1 MSNTPSAHPAL
12 TDSYQGNVALLD
24 SILRV
29 DESFDL
35 IKKPLKVG
43 ADEMTLYYIDGF
55 IKDTVMMKLMMSF
68 LALDGLAQSASV
80 GGESVGTT
88 ATGKEHLL
96 PAISFC
102 ARALPYVETDVTDST
117 DLAVQAVLSGAAL
130 LVGSSFGRGVILI
143 DARTYPARETTEPE
157 GDKVMRGARDGF
169 VETLIFN
176 TALIRR
182 RVRDPALTVSYT
194 SVGDSS
200 RTDIAIIYM
209 EGKAEPDLVERV
221 KTKLAAVKTDALA
234 MGHESLAEVLIKKRW
249 YNPFPKIR
257 YTERPD
263 TAAAQLMEGSVLV
276 VCDTSPQV
284 MILPTSIFDF
294 MQETNDF
301 YFPPLTGTY
310 IRIVR
315 HVVFWLTLFLTPTWY
330 LLIRHPEFVPAWL
343 NFILPTET
351 GRIPIIAQLFLVEFM
366 IDGLRMASLNT
377 PSMLSNSLSVVGGL
391 ILGDF
396 AVQIGWLIPEVI
408 LYMAFVA
415 IANFTQ
421 RSYELGYAFKFM
433 RMGLLLLTALGGYWG
448 FGAGVVGIGILLLT
462 NVTVTGKRHYLYPL
476 IPFDGKALKS
486 LFFRVRKD
494 KNS

>member
-1 MSNTPSAHPAL
+1 MEKQEKFPPL
-12 TDSYQGNVALLD
+12 TERYADNVALFD
-24 SILRV
+24 RV
-29 DESFDL
+29 LNVKNNFDIIRKDL
-35 IKKPLKVG
+35 AVG
-43 ADEMTLYYIDGF
+43 SDRLTMYYIDGF
-55 IKDTVMMKLMMSF
+55 VKDTVMQKLMMHFSSQE
-68 LALDGLAQSASV
+68 GLLFPKGEYDSNSVAQRFV
-80 GGESVGTT
+80 D
-88 ATGKEHLL
+88 H
-96 PAISFC
+96 AI
-102 ARALPYVETDVTDST
+102 PYVETDVTGNVDT
-117 DLAVQAVLSGAAL
+117 LVQMVLAGATAMLGTAFGAEAV
-130 LVGSSFGRGVILI
+130 VI
-143 DARTYPARETTEPE
+143 DCRTYPARETAEPE

-182 RVRDPALTVSYT
+182 RIRDPALTMSYLT
-194 SVGDSS
+194 VGSAS
-200 RTDIAIIYM
+200 RTDIAVCYM
-209 EGKAEPDLVERV
+209 EGRADEKLVARV
-221 KTKLAAVKTDALA
+221 KEKLAAVQAEALS

-276 VCDTSPQV
+276 LCDTSPQA

-310 IRIVR
+310 IRVVR

-330 LLIRHPEFVPAWL
+330 LLITNTEYLPAWL
-343 NFILPTET
+343 SFIIPTEM
-351 GRIPIIAQLFLVEFM
+351 GRIPIVAQLLLVEFI

-377 PSMLSNSLSVVGGL
+377 PNMLSNSLSVVGGL

-396 AVQIGWLIPEVI
+396 AVDIGWLIPEVI

-433 RMGLLLLTALGGYWG
+433 RMGLLILTALGGVWG
-448 FGAGVVGIGILLLT
+448 FLAGLVGIGVLLAT
-462 NVTVTGKRHYLYPL
+462 NVTVTGERHYLYPL
-476 IPFDGKALKS
+476 IPFDGRALRS
-486 LFFRVRKD
+486 LFFRVK
-494 KNS
+494 KTK

>member
-1 MSNTPSAHPAL
+1 MDQNSSPKTSFTPDYA
-12 TDSYQGNVALLD
+12 GNIALLD
-24 SILRV
+24 DILHP
-29 DESFDL
+29 EKNFDL

-43 ADEMTLYYIDGF
+43 PDEMTLYYIDGF

-68 LALDGLAQSASV
+68 LALDSM
-80 GGESVGTT
+80 T
-88 ATGKEHLL
+88 L
-96 PAISFC
+96 PAEADDPAEAPHTAAAVRFC
-102 ARALPYVETDVTDST
+102 ARALPYVETDVVDSVE
-117 DLAVQAVLSGAAL
+117 LAVQMVLSGAAL
-130 LVGSSFGRGVILI
+130 LLGSPFGASAIVV
-143 DARTYPARETTEPE
+143 DARSYPARETTEPE

-182 RVRDPALTVSYT
+182 RIRNPALAMQYL
-194 SVGDSS
+194 SVGASS
-200 RTDIAIIYM
+200 KTDIVICYLSDRAD
-209 EGKAEPDLVERV
+209 ASLVE
-221 KTKLAAVKTDALA
+221 KIKSKLSSVQTDALA
-234 MGHESLAEVLIKKRW
+234 MGHESLAEVLIKRRW

-263 TAAAQLMEGSVLV
+263 TAAAQLMEGSVLIL
-276 VCDTSPQV
+276 CDTSPQV

-310 IRIVR
+310 IRLVR

-330 LLIRHPEFVPAWL
+330 LLIMHPDVLPAWL
-343 NFILPTET
+343 SFVIPTET
-351 GRIPIIAQLFLVEFM
+351 GRIPILAQLLLVEFM

-396 AVQIGWLIPEVI
+396 AVDIGWLIPEVI

-433 RMGLLLLTALGGYWG
+433 RMGLLILTALGGVWG
-448 FGAGVVGIGILLLT
+448 YGAGVLLIVVLLLT
-462 NVTVTGKRHYLYPL
+462 NVTVTGMRHYLYPL

-494 KNS
+494 KDS